1 MQTSIDNININR
13 KIWALKNKLYKN
25 KILFKDFLQCF
36 VFDDIR
42 NLSINKYI
50 LTYLYENE
58 EDIID
63 SKSYLY
69 WVSGGFA
76 WNIVWNNMPLTQTL
90 THDEKL
96 ALIDGCLDIHY
107 IFQHS
112 IEQENKIK
120 IIYNDLITHIK
131 NKLEEKNIFTKI
143 VTENF
148 SIVNDNIFMFD
159 YTNFK
164 TTIPSF
170 KIKLVLD
177 NTKMQVEIGG
187 AKKPRTRRYSYFST
201 RMRNSGVM
209 LSNMLSLIDRCDPN
223 KTNIEGIMQTDFNE
237 ISIVEFVFDLYSLK
251 SKMKSRD
258 PVNPINN
265 DTITAVNNTD
275 FLAEFEKA
283 YIIQAILP
291 FDESKK
297 INIMNMTGLLTYSY
311 LNSYNKKKE
320 IGLNIDK
327 YRQSIFIKHTK
338 NFMQLFQ
345 ELLKTY
351 IRLFWH
357 KKIYDIYFIEKIF
370 NILKKHSSFYYEE
383 FISFAE
389 KWFISK
395 FRPSINS
402 FILEINKD
410 LEPFETV
417 LFVAGGDAMR
427 RYDYD
432 ISFTKDID
440 TKLYINNA
448 KYPEY
453 LQVKVNNIE
462 RVHNAMK
469 QAKEEVEEDLPLL
482 GRTAIHFEKIE
493 EAQNRA
499 KILEEKKII
508 KEEIINIIVK
518 HIVKLRNFLEEN
530 LESLLSI
537 SNPIVYKSD
546 STYNYS
552 IFTSNVL
559 DKRKAI
565 NQRFRTREIRRNET
579 FPVDLYSIDFRTYL
593 IQSDKDG
600 NISRIVSHDISI
612 LDVVLQD
619 GENDDYFPEYHQNF
633 DNIPVASVSFLLTD
647 FQKTYTDQERTL
659 ARILSDKYVKD
670 IERQKKL
677 YYIYHNLQRDA
688 QSYDSFQNLK
698 ETILTTVYPS
708 ELKQNILNIL
718 DLFINK
724 QQMQIQH
731 FMQMVYIIKHINS
744 IKTFHNKDLSKFI
757 DIIRNIT
764 LFKKNLINENLNET
778 ESRYADYNYTLSSN
792 KYVKQYYIL
801 FKRLTEI
808 QDGVQKHKISFS
820 NNEITKMYNEF
831 FAKKTDSKR
840 AKSVPSIVSKTQKSK
855 STRKSP
861 THNITRKRK
870 VSQRSPNKQTSVSRK
885 TKKFV

>member
-1 MQTSIDNININR
+1 
-13 KIWALKNKLYKN
+13 
-25 KILFKDFLQCF
+25 
-36 VFDDIR
+36 
-42 NLSINKYI
+42 
-50 LTYLYENE
+50 
-58 EDIID
+58 
-63 SKSYLY
+63 
-69 WVSGGFA
+69 
-76 WNIVWNNMPLTQTL
+76 
-90 THDEKL
+90 
-96 ALIDGCLDIHY
+96 
-107 IFQHS
+107 
-112 IEQENKIK
+112 
-120 IIYNDLITHIK
+120 
-131 NKLEEKNIFTKI
+131 
-143 VTENF
+143 
-148 SIVNDNIFMFD
+148 
-159 YTNFK
+159 
-164 TTIPSF
+164 
-170 KIKLVLD
+170 
-177 NTKMQVEIGG
+177 
-187 AKKPRTRRYSYFST
+187 
-201 RMRNSGVM
+201 
-209 LSNMLSLIDRCDPN
+209 MLSLIDRCDAN
-223 KTNIEGIMQTDFNE
+223 KSNIEGIIQTDFNE

-251 SKMKSRD
+251 SKMKSMD
-258 PVNPINN
+258 PINPINN

-283 YIIQAILP
+283 YIIQVILP
-291 FDESKK
+291 FDENKK
-297 INIMNMTGLLTYSY
+297 INIMNMIGLLTYSY
-311 LNSYNKKKE
+311 LNSYDKKRE

-327 YRQSIFIKHTK
+327 YRQSIFIKHSR
-338 NFMQLFQ
+338 NFMQVFQ
-345 ELLKTY
+345 DLLKIY
-351 IRLFWH
+351 ITIFWH
-357 KKIYDIYFIEKIF
+357 KKTYDIYFIEKIF

-395 FRPSINS
+395 FRSSINS

-469 QAKEEVEEDLPLL
+469 QAKEEVEEDPPLL
-482 GRTAIHFEKIE
+482 GRTAIHFHQIE

-499 KILEEKKII
+499 RILEEKKII

-530 LESLLSI
+530 LESLLTMSK
-537 SNPIVYKSD
+537 PIMYKSD

-565 NQRFRTREIRRNET
+565 NQRFRTREIRKSAK
-579 FPVDLYSIDFRTYL
+579 FPVNLYSIDFRTYL
-593 IQSDKDG
+593 IQSDKG
-600 NISRIVSHDISI
+600 ANIVRIVPHDISI

-633 DNIPVASVSFLLTD
+633 DNIPVASVSFLLND
-647 FQKTYTDQERTL
+647 FKKTYTDKERTL
-659 ARILSDKYVKD
+659 ARILSDKYTKD

-677 YYIYHNLQRDA
+677 HYIYHNLQRDT
-688 QSYDSFQNLK
+688 QSYDSFKNLK
-698 ETILTTVYPS
+698 DVIANTAYPI
-708 ELKQNILNIL
+708 ELKKNILNIL

-724 QQMQIQH
+724 KQMQIQH

-744 IKTFHNKDLSKFI
+744 IESFHNKDFSKFI

-764 LFKKNLINENLNET
+764 LFKKNLVNENLNEID
-778 ESRYADYNYTLSSN
+778 SRYGDYNYSLSSN

-801 FKRLTEI
+801 FKKLTEI
-808 QDGVQKHKISFS
+808 QDGIQKHKISFS
-820 NNEITKMYNEF
+820 NNEITKMYNNF
-831 FAKKTDSKR
+831 FAKKSDSKR
-840 AKSVPSIVSKTQKSK
+840 AKSVPSIMSKTQKSK
-855 STRKSP
+855 SIRKSP
-861 THNITRKRK
+861 MDKTTRKRK
-870 VSQRSPNKQTSVSRK
+870 VSQRSPNKSTSISRK
-885 TKKFV
+885 TNKFT